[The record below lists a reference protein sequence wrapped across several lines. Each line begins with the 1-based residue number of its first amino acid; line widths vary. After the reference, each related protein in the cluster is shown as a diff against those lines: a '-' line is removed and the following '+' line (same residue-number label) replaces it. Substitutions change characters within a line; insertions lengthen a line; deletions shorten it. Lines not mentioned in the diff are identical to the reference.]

1 MQAKF
6 ILKNMKKGNKIAVLS
21 LLLIIA
27 FDQFSKYLIRQNDG
41 FYICNK
47 GVAFGVNIPEAI
59 FLPIWITIVVLIVL
73 YLYKNKSDVYF
84 VSLIIAGALSN
95 MIDRIIFG
103 CVTDFI
109 NLKVWPLFNVADTF
123 IVIGAILLIVS
134 KIKKENK
141 K

>member
-123 IVIGAILLIVS
+123 IVIGAVLLIVS